1 MKRRIL
7 VKALPLAMA
16 TALAALPMVG
26 SAQPAPWPSRT
37 IRVITPQA
45 PGGSGDVM
53 LREFATRLSDKL
65 GQPVVVDN
73 RPGANGIIATQAAAR
88 APADGYTL
96 LWTLTQHIQVP
107 IQYKNAGYDPIED
120 FTPIARIGAAVTVL
134 VARPALGIKSAADL
148 VSNAPS
154 KKWSFGST
162 ASGPQVVL
170 EAFNKG
176 RNLNMLSVPY
186 KGEAPAIQDLMGGQI
201 DIALFSVATAR
212 PFIQSGQLV
221 PLGISAT
228 RRAASLP
235 DLPTFL
241 EQGYADFNW
250 IGWYGFMGPAK
261 LPQPIATRL
270 TTEIKAILDDP
281 AMAKKLDTMD
291 IVVNWADG
299 PNFLNGMKQDTARWA
314 ALVKSSGV
322 TFDQ

>member
-1 MKRRIL
+1 MKRRVL
-7 VKALPLAMA
+7 VQALPLAL
-16 TALAALPMVG
+16 TALPLLG
-26 SAQPAPWPSRT
+26 LAQSAPWPSRP
-37 IRVITPQA
+37 IRIITPQA

-53 LREFATRLSDKL
+53 LREFGTRLAEKL
-65 GQPVVVDN
+65 GQPVVIDN
-73 RPGANGIIATQAAAR
+73 RPGANGIIATQAVAK

-120 FTPIARIGAAVTVL
+120 FTPIARIGAAVTLL

-148 VSNAPS
+148 VNNAPN

-186 KGEAPAIQDLMGGQI
+186 KGEAPAIQDLLGGQI

-212 PFIQSGQLV
+212 PFVLNGQLV

-261 LPQPIATRL
+261 LPQPITTRL
-270 TTEIKAILDDP
+270 TTEIRAILDDP
-281 AMAKKLDTMD
+281 TMAKKLDSMD
-291 IVVNWADG
+291 IVINWADG
-299 PNFLNGMKQDTARWA
+299 PNFLSGMKTDTTRWA
-314 ALVKSSGV
+314 ELVRRSGV

>member
-1 MKRRIL
+1 MQRRLL
-7 VKALPLAMA
+7 VQALPLALA
-16 TALAALPMVG
+16 GLPALG
-26 SAQPAPWPSRT
+26 SAQSAPWPTRT
-37 IRVITPQA
+37 IRIITPQA

-53 LREFATRLSDKL
+53 LREFGTRLADKL
-65 GQPVVVDN
+65 GQAVVIDN
-73 RPGANGIIATQAAAR
+73 RPGANGIIATQAVAR

-120 FTPIARIGAAVTVL
+120 FTPIARIGAAVTLL

-148 VSNAPS
+148 VNNAPS

-186 KGEAPAIQDLMGGQI
+186 KGEAPAIQDLLGGQI

-212 PFIQSGQLV
+212 PFVQSGQLV

-228 RRAASLP
+228 RRAASMP

-261 LPQPIATRL
+261 LPPAITTRL
-270 TTEIKAILDDP
+270 TTEIRAILDEP
-281 AMAKKLDTMD
+281 TMAKKLDSMD

-299 PNFLNGMKQDTARWA
+299 PNFLAGMKTDTARWA

-322 TFDQ
+322 SFDQ

>member
-1 MKRRIL
+1 MKRRVL
-7 VKALPLAMA
+7 VQALPLALA
-16 TALAALPMVG
+16 GLHTAA
-26 SAQPAPWPSRT
+26 SAQSAPWPSRP
-37 IRVITPQA
+37 IRIITPQA

-53 LREFATRLSDKL
+53 LREFSTRLAERL
-65 GQPVVVDN
+65 GQPVVIDN
-73 RPGANGIIATQAAAR
+73 RPGANGIVATQAVQR

-120 FTPIARIGAAVTVL
+120 FTPIARIGAAVTLL

-148 VSNAPS
+148 VGQAPS

-186 KGEAPAIQDLMGGQI
+186 KGEAPAIQDLLGGQI

-212 PFIQSGQLV
+212 PFVLDGKLV

-228 RRAASLP
+228 RRAATLP
-235 DLPTFL
+235 DVPTFL
-241 EQGYADFNW
+241 EQGYQDFNW

-261 LPQPIATRL
+261 LPQPITTRL
-270 TTEIKAILDDP
+270 TTEIKAILDSADV
-281 AMAKKLDTMD
+281 AKKLDSMD

-299 PNFLNGMKQDTARWA
+299 PTFLAGMKTDTGRWTE
-314 ALVKSSGV
+314 LVKRSGV
-322 TFDQ
+322 TFE

>member
-1 MKRRIL
+1 MKRRVL
-7 VKALPLAMA
+7 VQALPLALA
-16 TALAALPMVG
+16 GLPALGLAQSAA
-26 SAQPAPWPSRT
+26 WPSRT
-37 IRVITPQA
+37 IRIVTPLP
-45 PGGSGDVM
+45 PGGAGDVM
-53 LREFATRLSDKL
+53 LRELGTRLADKL
-65 GQPVVVDN
+65 GQPVVIDN
-73 RPGANGIIATQAAAR
+73 RPGANGIVATQAVAR

-120 FTPIARIGAAVTVL
+120 FTPIARIGAAVTLL

-148 VSNAPS
+148 VANAPS

-162 ASGPQVVL
+162 ATGPQVVL

-186 KGEAPAIQDLMGGQI
+186 KGEAPALQDLLGGQI
-201 DIALFSVATAR
+201 DIALMTVATAR
-212 PFIQSGQLV
+212 PFVLNGQLV
-221 PLGISAT
+221 ALGISAT
-228 RRAASLP
+228 RRATTLP
-235 DLPTFL
+235 NVATFL

-250 IGWYGFMGPAK
+250 IGWYGFVAPAK

-270 TTEIKAILDDP
+270 TTEIKAILDLP
-281 AMAKKLDTMD
+281 EVGKKLDSMD

-299 PNFLNGMKQDTARWA
+299 ADFLSGMKQDTARWA
-314 ALVKSSGV
+314 ALVARSGV

>member
-1 MKRRIL
+1 MKRRVL
-7 VKALPLAMA
+7 VQALPLALA
-16 TALAALPMVG
+16 GLPALG
-26 SAQPAPWPSRT
+26 SAQSAPWPSRP
-37 IRVITPQA
+37 IRIITPQA

-53 LREFATRLSDKL
+53 LREFGTRLAERL
-65 GQPVVVDN
+65 GQPVVIDN
-73 RPGANGIIATQAAAR
+73 RPGANGIVATQAVAR

-120 FTPIARIGAAVTVL
+120 FTPIARIGAAVTLL

-148 VSNAPS
+148 VSTAPS

-162 ASGPQVVL
+162 ATGPQVVL

-186 KGEAPAIQDLMGGQI
+186 KGEAPAIQDLLGGQI

-212 PFIQSGQLV
+212 PFIQNGQLV

-241 EQGYADFNW
+241 EQGYPDFNW
-250 IGWYGFMGPAK
+250 IGWYGFLAPAK
-261 LPQPIATRL
+261 LPQPISTRL

-281 AMAKKLDTMD
+281 DMAKKLDSMD

-299 PNFLNGMKQDTARWA
+299 PTFLAGMKTDTVRWA

-322 TFDQ
+322 TFEQ

>member
-1 MKRRIL
+1 
-7 VKALPLAMA
+7 LPVL
-16 TALAALPMVG
+16 G
-26 SAQPAPWPSRT
+26 QAQTAPWPSRP
-37 IRVITPQA
+37 IRIITPQA

-53 LREFATRLSDKL
+53 LREFATRLAERL

-73 RPGANGIIATQAAAR
+73 RPGANGIVATQAVAR

-107 IQYKNAGYDPIED
+107 VQTKNAGYDPIED
-120 FTPIARIGAAVTVL
+120 FTPIARIGAAVTLL

-148 VSNAPS
+148 VSQAPG

-162 ASGPQVVL
+162 APGPQGVL

-186 KGEAPAIQDLMGGQI
+186 KGEAPAIQDLLGGQI

-212 PFIQSGQLV
+212 PFVLNGQLV

-235 DLPTFL
+235 DLPTFQ

-261 LPQPIATRL
+261 LPPAIATRL
-270 TTEIKAILDDP
+270 TAEIKAILETP
-281 AMAKKLDTMD
+281 EVARKLDAMD

-299 PNFLNGMKQDTARWA
+299 PAFLAGMKQDTARWA
-314 ALVKSSGV
+314 SLVQRSGV
-322 TFDQ
+322 TFD

>member
-1 MKRRIL
+1 MKRRTL
-7 VKALPLAMA
+7 VQAFPLALA
-16 TALAALPMVG
+16 GLPALAP
-26 SAQPAPWPSRT
+26 AQSAPWPSRP
-37 IRVITPQA
+37 IRIVTPQA

-53 LREFATRLSDKL
+53 LREFGTRLAERL
-65 GQPVVVDN
+65 GQPVVIDN
-73 RPGANGIIATQAAAR
+73 RPGGNGIVATQAVKNAA
-88 APADGYTL
+88 PDGYTL

-107 IQYKNAGYDPIED
+107 IQYKNVGYDPIED
-120 FTPIARIGAAVTVL
+120 FTPIARIGAAVTLL

-148 VSNAPS
+148 VSQAPS

-186 KGEAPAIQDLMGGQI
+186 KGEAPAIQDLLGGQI

-212 PFIQSGQLV
+212 PFVLDGRLV

-228 RRAASLP
+228 RRAATLP

-261 LPQPIATRL
+261 LPQAITTRM
-270 TTEIKAILDDP
+270 TSEIRAILDDP
-281 AMAKKLDTMD
+281 TMAKKLDSMD

-299 PNFLNGMKQDTARWA
+299 PTFLTGMKTDTARWA

-322 TFDQ
+322 TFE

>member
-1 MKRRIL
+1 MKRRTL
-7 VKALPLAMA
+7 VQAFPLALSGLPI
-16 TALAALPMVG
+16 LAP
-26 SAQPAPWPSRT
+26 AQSAPWPSRP
-37 IRVITPQA
+37 IRIITPQA

-53 LREFATRLSDKL
+53 LREFATRLSDRL
-65 GQPVVVDN
+65 GQPVVIDN
-73 RPGANGIIATQAAAR
+73 RPGANGIIATQAVAK

-107 IQYKNAGYDPIED
+107 IQYKNVGYDPIED
-120 FTPIARIGAAVTVL
+120 FTPIARIGAAVTLL

-148 VSNAPS
+148 VNTAPS

-176 RNLNMLSVPY
+176 RQLNMLSVPY
-186 KGEAPAIQDLMGGQI
+186 KGEAPAIQDLLGGQI

-212 PFIQSGQLV
+212 PFVLDGKLV

-228 RRAASLP
+228 RRATSLP

-261 LPQPIATRL
+261 LPQAITTRM
-270 TTEIKAILDDP
+270 TTEIRAILDDTT
-281 AMAKKLDTMD
+281 MAKKLDSMD

-299 PNFLNGMKQDTARWA
+299 PTFLAGMKTDTARWA

-322 TFDQ
+322 TFE

>member
-1 MKRRIL
+1 MKRRTL
-7 VKALPLAMA
+7 VQALPLALA
-16 TALAALPMVG
+16 GLPALV
-26 SAQPAPWPSRT
+26 SAQAAPWPART
-37 IRVITPQA
+37 IHIITPQT

-53 LREFATRLSDKL
+53 LREFGTRLADKL
-65 GQPVVVDN
+65 GQPVVIEN
-73 RPGANGIIATQAAAR
+73 RPGANGIIATQAVAR

-120 FTPIARIGAAVTVL
+120 FTPIARIGAAVTLL

-148 VSNAPS
+148 VNNAPA

-186 KGEAPAIQDLMGGQI
+186 KGEAPALQDMLGGNI

-212 PFIQSGQLV
+212 PYVQSGQLV

-228 RRAASLP
+228 RRAGSLP

-241 EQGYADFNW
+241 EQGYPDFNW

-261 LPQPIATRL
+261 LPPAITTRL
-270 TTEIKAILDDP
+270 TTEIKAILDAPD
-281 AMAKKLDTMD
+281 MAKKLDSMD

-299 PNFLNGMKQDTARWA
+299 PNFLAGMKTDTARWA

-322 TFDQ
+322 TFEQ

>member
-1 MKRRIL
+1 MQRRTL
-7 VKALPLAMA
+7 VQALAG
-16 TALAALPMVG
+16 AALPVLG
-26 SAQPAPWPSRT
+26 QAQTAPWPSRP
-37 IRVITPQA
+37 IRIITPQA

-53 LREFATRLSDKL
+53 LREFATRLAERL

-73 RPGANGIIATQAAAR
+73 RPGGNGIVATQAVAR

-96 LWTLTQHIQVP
+96 LWTLTQHVQVP
-107 IQYKNAGYDPIED
+107 IQYKNAGYDPIEE
-120 FTPIARIGAAVTVL
+120 FTPIARIGAAVTLL

-148 VSNAPS
+148 VANAPI
-154 KKWSFGST
+154 KKYSFGST

-186 KGEAPAIQDLMGGQI
+186 KGEAPALQDLLGGQI
-201 DIALFSVATAR
+201 DIALLTVATAR
-212 PFIQSGQLV
+212 PFVLNGQLV

-228 RRAASLP
+228 RRADTLP
-235 DLPTFL
+235 DVPTFL

-250 IGWYGFMGPAK
+250 IGWYGFVAPAK

-270 TTEIKAILDDP
+270 TTEIKAILDTP
-281 AMAKKLDTMD
+281 AVAKKLDSMD

-299 PNFLNGMKQDTARWA
+299 PTFLTGMKTDTTRWSE
-314 ALVKSSGV
+314 LVKRSGV
-322 TFDQ
+322 TFD

>member
-1 MKRRIL
+1 MKRRTL
-7 VKALPLAMA
+7 VQAFPLALA
-16 TALAALPMVG
+16 GLPALAP
-26 SAQPAPWPSRT
+26 AQSAPWPSRP
-37 IRVITPQA
+37 IRIVTPQA

-53 LREFATRLSDKL
+53 LREFGTRLAERL
-65 GQPVVVDN
+65 GQPVVIDN
-73 RPGANGIIATQAAAR
+73 RPGGNGIVATQAVKNAA
-88 APADGYTL
+88 PDGYTL

-120 FTPIARIGAAVTVL
+120 FTPIARIGAAVTLL

-148 VSNAPS
+148 VNNAPS

-186 KGEAPAIQDLMGGQI
+186 KGEAPAIQDLLGGQI

-212 PFIQSGQLV
+212 PFVLNGQLV

-250 IGWYGFMGPAK
+250 IGWYGFLGPAK
-261 LPQPIATRL
+261 LPQAITTRL
-270 TTEIKAILDDP
+270 TSEIRAILDDP
-281 AMAKKLDTMD
+281 VMAKKLDSMD

-299 PNFLNGMKQDTARWA
+299 PAFLAGMKADTVRWA
-314 ALVKSSGV
+314 TLVKNSGV

>member
-1 MKRRIL
+1 M
-7 VKALPLAMA
+7 
-16 TALAALPMVG
+16 
-26 SAQPAPWPSRT
+26 
-37 IRVITPQA
+37 
-45 PGGSGDVM
+45 
-53 LREFATRLSDKL
+53 
-65 GQPVVVDN
+65 
-73 RPGANGIIATQAAAR
+73 
-88 APADGYTL
+88 
-96 LWTLTQHIQVP
+96 
-107 IQYKNAGYDPIED
+107 
-120 FTPIARIGAAVTVL
+120 
-134 VARPALGIKSAADL
+134 
-148 VSNAPS
+148 
-154 KKWSFGST
+154 
-162 ASGPQVVL
+162 VL

>member
-1 MKRRIL
+1 MKRRTL
-7 VKALPLAMA
+7 VQAFPLALSGLPI
-16 TALAALPMVG
+16 LAP
-26 SAQPAPWPSRT
+26 AQSAPWPSRP
-37 IRVITPQA
+37 IRIITPQA

-53 LREFATRLSDKL
+53 LREFATRLSDRL
-65 GQPVVVDN
+65 GQPVVIDN
-73 RPGANGIIATQAAAR
+73 RPGANGIIATQAVAK

-107 IQYKNAGYDPIED
+107 IQYKNVGYDPIED
-120 FTPIARIGAAVTVL
+120 FTPIARIGAAVTLL

-148 VSNAPS
+148 VNTAPS

-176 RNLNMLSVPY
+176 RQLNMLSVPY
-186 KGEAPAIQDLMGGQI
+186 KGEAPAIQDLLGGQI

-212 PFIQSGQLV
+212 PFVLDGKLV

-228 RRAASLP
+228 RRATSLP

-261 LPQPIATRL
+261 MPQAITTRL
-270 TTEIKAILDDP
+270 TSEIRAILDDP
-281 AMAKKLDTMD
+281 TMAKKLDSMD

-299 PNFLNGMKQDTARWA
+299 PTFLAGMKTDTARWA

-322 TFDQ
+322 TFE

>member
-1 MKRRIL
+1 MKRRVL
-7 VKALPLAMA
+7 VQALPLAL
-16 TALAALPMVG
+16 TALPLLG
-26 SAQPAPWPSRT
+26 SAQSAPWPSRP
-37 IRVITPQA
+37 IRIITPQA

-53 LREFATRLSDKL
+53 LREFGTRLAEKL
-65 GQPVVVDN
+65 GQPVVIDN
-73 RPGANGIIATQAAAR
+73 RPGANGIIATQAVAK

-120 FTPIARIGAAVTVL
+120 FTPIARIGAAVTLL

-148 VSNAPS
+148 VNNAPN

-186 KGEAPAIQDLMGGQI
+186 KGEAPAIQDLLGGQI

-212 PFIQSGQLV
+212 PFVLNGQLV

-261 LPQPIATRL
+261 LPQPITTRL
-270 TTEIKAILDDP
+270 TTEIRAILDDP
-281 AMAKKLDTMD
+281 TMAKKLDSMD
-291 IVVNWADG
+291 IVINWADG
-299 PNFLNGMKQDTARWA
+299 PNFLSGMKTDTTRWA
-314 ALVKSSGV
+314 ELVRRSGV

>member
-1 MKRRIL
+1 MKRRTL
-7 VKALPLAMA
+7 VQAFPLALA
-16 TALAALPMVG
+16 GLPALTP
-26 SAQPAPWPSRT
+26 AQSTPWPSRPVR
-37 IRVITPQA
+37 IITPQA

-53 LREFATRLSDKL
+53 LREFGTRLAERL
-65 GQPVVVDN
+65 GQPVVIDN
-73 RPGANGIIATQAAAR
+73 RPGANGIIATQAVAK

-107 IQYKNAGYDPIED
+107 IQNKNVGYDPIED
-120 FTPIARIGAAVTVL
+120 FTPIARIGAAVTLL

-148 VSNAPS
+148 VSQAPS

-186 KGEAPAIQDLMGGQI
+186 KGEAPAIQDLLGGQI

-212 PFIQSGQLV
+212 PFVLDGRLV

-261 LPQPIATRL
+261 LPQAITTRM
-270 TTEIKAILDDP
+270 TSEIRAILDDTT
-281 AMAKKLDTMD
+281 MAKKLDSMD

-299 PNFLNGMKQDTARWA
+299 PTFLAGMKTDTARWST
-314 ALVKSSGV
+314 LVKSSGV
-322 TFDQ
+322 TFE

>member
-1 MKRRIL
+1 MKRRLLIQ
-7 VKALPLAMA
+7 ALPA
-16 TALAALPMVG
+16 ALAALPAAA
-26 SAQPAPWPSRT
+26 SAQSAPWPSRPVR
-37 IRVITPQA
+37 IVTPLA

-53 LREFATRLSDKL
+53 LREFATRLADRL

-73 RPGANGIIATQAAAR
+73 RPGANGIVATQAVAR

-96 LWTLTQHIQVP
+96 LWTLTQHVQVP
-107 IQYKNAGYDPIED
+107 VQYKNAGYDPIEE
-120 FTPIARIGAAVTVL
+120 FTPIARIGAAVTLL

-148 VSNAPS
+148 VREAPS

-162 ASGPQVVL
+162 ATGPQVVL

-186 KGEAPAIQDLMGGQI
+186 RGEAPALQDLLGGQI

-212 PFIQSGQLV
+212 PHVLSGALV

-250 IGWYGFMGPAK
+250 IGWYGFLAPAK

-270 TTEIKAILDDP
+270 TTEIKSILDSPD
-281 AMAKKLDTMD
+281 MARKLDSMD

-299 PNFLNGMKQDTARWA
+299 PAFLAGMKTDTARWA
-314 ALVKSSGV
+314 ALVKASGV
-322 TFDQ
+322 TFEQ

>member
-1 MKRRIL
+1 MKRRTL
-7 VKALPLAMA
+7 VQALPLA
-16 TALAALPMVG
+16 LGALPLLG
-26 SAQPAPWPSRT
+26 SAQAAPWPSRP
-37 IRVITPQA
+37 IRIITPQA

-53 LREFATRLSDKL
+53 LREFGTRLAERL
-65 GQPVVVDN
+65 GQPVVIDN
-73 RPGANGIIATQAAAR
+73 RPGGNGIVATQAVKNAA
-88 APADGYTL
+88 PDGYTL

-107 IQYKNAGYDPIED
+107 IQYKNVGYDPIED
-120 FTPIARIGAAVTVL
+120 FTPIARIGAAVTLL

-148 VSNAPS
+148 VNTAPG

-186 KGEAPAIQDLMGGQI
+186 KGEAPALQDLLGGQI

-212 PFIQSGQLV
+212 PFVLHGQLV

-250 IGWYGFMGPAK
+250 IGWYGFLGPAK
-261 LPQPIATRL
+261 LPQAITTRM
-270 TTEIKAILDDP
+270 TTEIRAILDDP
-281 AMAKKLDTMD
+281 TMAKKLDSMD
-291 IVVNWADG
+291 IVINWADG
-299 PNFLNGMKQDTARWA
+299 PTFLTGMKTDTARWA

-322 TFDQ
+322 TFE

>member
-1 MKRRIL
+1 MQRRTL
-7 VKALPLAMA
+7 VQALAG
-16 TALAALPMVG
+16 AALPALG
-26 SAQPAPWPSRT
+26 QAQTAPWPSRP
-37 IRVITPQA
+37 IRIITPQA

-53 LREFATRLSDKL
+53 LREFATRLAERL

-73 RPGANGIIATQAAAR
+73 RPGANGIVATQAVAR

-107 IQYKNAGYDPIED
+107 VQTKNAGYDPIED
-120 FTPIARIGAAVTVL
+120 FTPIARIGAAVTLL

-148 VSNAPS
+148 VSQAPG

-162 ASGPQVVL
+162 ATGPQVVL

-186 KGEAPAIQDLMGGQI
+186 KGEAPAIQDLLGGQI

-212 PFIQSGQLV
+212 PFVLNGQLV

-235 DLPTFL
+235 DLPTFQ

-261 LPQPIATRL
+261 LPPAIATRL
-270 TTEIKAILDDP
+270 TAEIKAILETP
-281 AMAKKLDTMD
+281 EVARKLDAMD

-299 PNFLNGMKQDTARWA
+299 PAFLAGMKQDTARWA
-314 ALVKSSGV
+314 SLVQRSGV
-322 TFDQ
+322 TFD

>member
-1 MKRRIL
+1 MKRRTL
-7 VKALPLAMA
+7 VQAFPLALSGLPI
-16 TALAALPMVG
+16 LAP
-26 SAQPAPWPSRT
+26 AQSAPWPSRP
-37 IRVITPQA
+37 IRIITPQA

-53 LREFATRLSDKL
+53 LREFATRLSDRL
-65 GQPVVVDN
+65 GQPVVIDN
-73 RPGANGIIATQAAAR
+73 RPGANGIIATQAVAK

-107 IQYKNAGYDPIED
+107 IQYKNVGYDPIED
-120 FTPIARIGAAVTVL
+120 FTPIARIGAAVTLL

-148 VSNAPS
+148 VNTAPS
-154 KKWSFGST
+154 EKWSFGST

-176 RNLNMLSVPY
+176 RQLNMLSVPY
-186 KGEAPAIQDLMGGQI
+186 KGEAPAIQDLLGGQI

-212 PFIQSGQLV
+212 PFVLDGKLV

-228 RRAASLP
+228 RRATALP

-261 LPQPIATRL
+261 LPQAITTRM
-270 TTEIKAILDDP
+270 TTEIRAILDDTT
-281 AMAKKLDTMD
+281 MAKKLDSMD

-299 PNFLNGMKQDTARWA
+299 PTFLAGMKTDTARWA

-322 TFDQ
+322 TFE

>member
-1 MKRRIL
+1 MQRRLL
-7 VKALPLAMA
+7 VQALPLALA
-16 TALAALPMVG
+16 GLPALG
-26 SAQPAPWPSRT
+26 SAQSAPWPTRT
-37 IRVITPQA
+37 IRIITPQA

-53 LREFATRLSDKL
+53 LREFGTRLADKL
-65 GQPVVVDN
+65 GQAVVIDN
-73 RPGANGIIATQAAAR
+73 RPGANGIIATQAVAR

-120 FTPIARIGAAVTVL
+120 FTPIARIGAAVTLL

-148 VSNAPS
+148 VNNAPS

-162 ASGPQVVL
+162 ATGPQVVL

-186 KGEAPAIQDLMGGQI
+186 KGEAPAIQDLLGGQI

-212 PFIQSGQLV
+212 PFVQSGQLV

-228 RRAASLP
+228 RRAASMP

-261 LPQPIATRL
+261 LPPAITTRL
-270 TTEIKAILDDP
+270 TTEIRAILDEP
-281 AMAKKLDTMD
+281 TMAKKLDSMD

-299 PNFLNGMKQDTARWA
+299 PNFLAGMKTDTARWA

-322 TFDQ
+322 SFDQ

>member
-1 MKRRIL
+1 MKRRVLIQ
-7 VKALPLAMA
+7 ALPL
-16 TALAALPMVG
+16 TLAALPGLG
-26 SAQPAPWPSRT
+26 SAQAAPWPTRP
-37 IRVITPQA
+37 IRIITPQA

-53 LREFATRLSDKL
+53 LREFGTRLAEKL
-65 GQPVVVDN
+65 GQPVVIDN
-73 RPGANGIIATQAAAR
+73 RPGANGIVATQAVAR

-107 IQYKNAGYDPIED
+107 VQYKNAGYDPIED
-120 FTPIARIGAAVTVL
+120 FTPIARIGAATTLL

-148 VSNAPS
+148 VNNAPS

-186 KGEAPAIQDLMGGQI
+186 KGEAPAIQDLLGGQI

-212 PFIQSGQLV
+212 PFVLNGQLV

-235 DLPTFL
+235 DLPTVL
-241 EQGYADFNW
+241 EQGYPDFNW
-250 IGWYGFMGPAK
+250 IGWYGFMGPAR
-261 LPQPIATRL
+261 LPQPITTRL
-270 TTEIKAILDDP
+270 TTEIRAILDDP
-281 AMAKKLDTMD
+281 TMAKKLDSMD

-299 PNFLNGMKQDTARWA
+299 PGFLAGMKSDTARWA

-322 TFDQ
+322 TFE

>member
-1 MKRRIL
+1 MKRRVL
-7 VKALPLAMA
+7 VQALPLAL
-16 TALAALPMVG
+16 TALPLLG
-26 SAQPAPWPSRT
+26 SAQSAPWPSRP
-37 IRVITPQA
+37 IRIITPQA

-53 LREFATRLSDKL
+53 LREFGTRLAEKL
-65 GQPVVVDN
+65 GQPVVIDN
-73 RPGANGIIATQAAAR
+73 RPGANGIIATQAVAK

-120 FTPIARIGAAVTVL
+120 FTPIARIGAAVTLL

-148 VSNAPS
+148 VNNAPS

-186 KGEAPAIQDLMGGQI
+186 KGEAPAIQDLLGGQI

-212 PFIQSGQLV
+212 PFVLNGQLV

-261 LPQPIATRL
+261 LPQPITTRL
-270 TTEIKAILDDP
+270 TTEIRAILDDP
-281 AMAKKLDTMD
+281 TMAKKLDSMD
-291 IVVNWADG
+291 IVINWADG
-299 PNFLNGMKQDTARWA
+299 PNFLAGMKTDTVRWA
-314 ALVKSSGV
+314 ELVRRSGV

>member
-1 MKRRIL
+1 MKRRTL
-7 VKALPLAMA
+7 VQAFPLALA
-16 TALAALPMVG
+16 GLPALAP
-26 SAQPAPWPSRT
+26 AQSAPWPSRPVR
-37 IRVITPQA
+37 IITPQA

-53 LREFATRLSDKL
+53 LREFGTRLAERL
-65 GQPVVVDN
+65 GQPVVIDN
-73 RPGANGIIATQAAAR
+73 RPGGNGIVATQAVKNAA
-88 APADGYTL
+88 PDGYTL

-107 IQYKNAGYDPIED
+107 IQYKNVGYDPIED
-120 FTPIARIGAAVTVL
+120 FTPIARIGAAVTLL

-148 VSNAPS
+148 VSQAPS

-186 KGEAPAIQDLMGGQI
+186 KGEAPAIQDLLGGQI

-212 PFIQSGQLV
+212 PFVLDGRLV

-228 RRAASLP
+228 RRAATLP

-261 LPQPIATRL
+261 LPQAITTRM
-270 TTEIKAILDDP
+270 TSEIRAILDDP
-281 AMAKKLDTMD
+281 TMAKKLDSMD

-299 PNFLNGMKQDTARWA
+299 PTFLAGMKTDTARWA

-322 TFDQ
+322 TFE

>member
-1 MKRRIL
+1 MKRRTL
-7 VKALPLAMA
+7 LQALPW
-16 TALAALPMVG
+16 ALAALPALAP
-26 SAQPAPWPSRT
+26 AQSAPWPARA
-37 IRVITPQA
+37 IRIITPQA

-53 LREFATRLSDKL
+53 LREFGTRLAERL
-65 GQPVVVDN
+65 GQPVVIDN
-73 RPGANGIIATQAAAR
+73 RPGANGIIATQAVQR

-107 IQYKNAGYDPIED
+107 VQYKHAGYDPIED

-148 VSNAPS
+148 VANAPS

-162 ASGPQVVL
+162 ATGPQVVL

-186 KGEAPAIQDLMGGQI
+186 KGEAPALQDLLGGQI

-212 PFIQSGQLV
+212 GYIQNGQLV

-241 EQGYADFNW
+241 EQGYPDFNW
-250 IGWYGFMGPAK
+250 IGWYGFMGPAR
-261 LPQPIATRL
+261 LPPAIVTRL
-270 TTEIKAILDDP
+270 TTEIKAILDAPDL
-281 AMAKKLDTMD
+281 ARKLDAMD

-299 PNFLNGMKQDTARWA
+299 PNFLAGMKTDTARWA

-322 TFDQ
+322 TFEQ

>member
-1 MKRRIL
+1 MQRRTL
-7 VKALPLAMA
+7 VQALAG
-16 TALAALPMVG
+16 AALPVLG
-26 SAQPAPWPSRT
+26 QAQTAPWPSRP
-37 IRVITPQA
+37 IRIITPQA

-53 LREFATRLSDKL
+53 LREFATRLAERL

-73 RPGANGIIATQAAAR
+73 RPGANGIVATQAVAR

-107 IQYKNAGYDPIED
+107 VQTKNAGYDPIED
-120 FTPIARIGAAVTVL
+120 FTPIARIGAAVTLL

-148 VSNAPS
+148 VSQAPG

-162 ASGPQVVL
+162 ATGPQVVL

-186 KGEAPAIQDLMGGQI
+186 KGEAPAIQDLLGGQI

-212 PFIQSGQLV
+212 PFVLNGQLV

-235 DLPTFL
+235 DLPTFQ

-261 LPQPIATRL
+261 LPPAIATRL
-270 TTEIKAILDDP
+270 TAEIKAILETP
-281 AMAKKLDTMD
+281 EVARKLDAMD

-299 PNFLNGMKQDTARWA
+299 PAFLAGMKQDTARWA
-314 ALVKSSGV
+314 SLVQRSGV
-322 TFDQ
+322 TFD

>member
-1 MKRRIL
+1 MKRRTL
-7 VKALPLAMA
+7 VQAFPLALSGLPI
-16 TALAALPMVG
+16 LAP
-26 SAQPAPWPSRT
+26 AQSAPWPSRP
-37 IRVITPQA
+37 IRIITPQA

-53 LREFATRLSDKL
+53 LREFATRLSDRL
-65 GQPVVVDN
+65 GQPVVIDN
-73 RPGANGIIATQAAAR
+73 RPGANGIIATQAVAK

-107 IQYKNAGYDPIED
+107 IQYKNVGYDPIED
-120 FTPIARIGAAVTVL
+120 FTPIARIGAAVTLL

-148 VSNAPS
+148 VNTAPS

-176 RNLNMLSVPY
+176 RQLNMLSVPY
-186 KGEAPAIQDLMGGQI
+186 KGEAPAIQDLLGGQI

-212 PFIQSGQLV
+212 PFVLDGKLV

-228 RRAASLP
+228 RRATALP

-261 LPQPIATRL
+261 MPQAITTRM
-270 TTEIKAILDDP
+270 TTEIRAILDDTT
-281 AMAKKLDTMD
+281 MAKKLDSMD

-299 PNFLNGMKQDTARWA
+299 PTFLAGMKTDTARWA

-322 TFDQ
+322 TFE

>member
-1 MKRRIL
+1 MQRRTL
-7 VKALPLAMA
+7 VQALAG
-16 TALAALPMVG
+16 AALPALG
-26 SAQPAPWPSRT
+26 QAQTAPWPSRP
-37 IRVITPQA
+37 IRIITPQA

-53 LREFATRLSDKL
+53 LREFATRLAERL
-65 GQPVVVDN
+65 GHPVVVDN
-73 RPGANGIIATQAAAR
+73 RPGANGIVATQAVAR

-107 IQYKNAGYDPIED
+107 VQTKNAGYDPIED
-120 FTPIARIGAAVTVL
+120 FTPIARIGAAVTLL

-148 VSNAPS
+148 VSQAPG

-162 ASGPQVVL
+162 ATGPQVVL

-186 KGEAPAIQDLMGGQI
+186 KGEAPAIQDLLGGQI

-212 PFIQSGQLV
+212 PFVLNGQLV

-235 DLPTFL
+235 DLPTFQ

-261 LPQPIATRL
+261 LPPAIATRL
-270 TTEIKAILDDP
+270 TTEIKAILETP
-281 AMAKKLDTMD
+281 EVARKLDAMD

-299 PNFLNGMKQDTARWA
+299 PAFLAGMKQDTARWA
-314 ALVKSSGV
+314 SLVQRSGV
-322 TFDQ
+322 TFD